1 MLFLKSRE
9 PLPLT
14 LEKDTG
20 VLSAKRGDRRVSL
33 AFPSSQLPLAPNR
46 LCVF

>member
-9 PLPLT
+9 LLPLT
-14 LEKDTG
+14 PEKDTG
-20 VLSAKRGDRRVSL
+20 VLSAKGGDRRVSL
-33 AFPSSQLPLAPNR
+33 ASLSSQLPLAPNR